1 MTFDPNKHLMK
12 LKGKDYLPVAAR
24 LTWFRD
30 EWPCGVID
38 TEALVLTDDKAVFR
52 ATVHKVD
59 ADGVVKG
66 TATGTKSET
75 PKGFADYIEKAEC
88 LPLTVP
94 ILTRDGWRFFYQVRP
109 GDEALGYDV
118 VTKKLTWTVVR
129 KVSTF
134 DRSPLVQI
142 GNSRFSAVC
151 TPDHKWVLNGSLVP
165 WNERH
170 GSGTEKITLAA
181 PVDERGGDPHEAA
194 RLGWL
199 MTDAEM
205 TYTNGLPT
213 RAEVRQSKPENF
225 DHLDG
230 LFGSAQS
237 ERSQPDRSWPNGSVS
252 TVQPLRAW
260 SVPARQVRET
270 LGRFRVAT
278 RSDLPVAVLRM
289 TYDEAAAFV
298 DAAMRADGWKG
309 SSAAFGKTSL
319 PVIEAVQLAALLTGR
334 SSGVIKERSGN
345 GMTTKPCYTVGLHK
359 GGEKYTSEFATK
371 PLPPQQVWCP
381 TTETGTWVAN
391 FNGFI
396 GITGNTGSIGRALAA
411 LGFGTQFAPEF
422 DEGERIVDSP
432 QPARSRPQPAPPS
445 EDSVAA
451 MREIH
456 AVAKNAG
463 VSHAMLHQWAVQA
476 VQVESLKDVSV
487 RTLKGLS
494 GKLQDPATIE
504 QFIAKYGGAT
514 GQSTIDGLDDLHA
527 QIDRQQAAERA
538 RQ

>member
-1 MTFDPNKHLMK
+1 
-12 LKGKDYLPVAAR
+12 
-24 LTWFRD
+24 
-30 EWPCGVID
+30 
-38 TEALVLTDDKAVFR
+38 
-52 ATVHKVD
+52 
-59 ADGVVKG
+59 
-66 TATGTKSET
+66 
-75 PKGFADYIEKAEC
+75 
-88 LPLTVP
+88 
-94 ILTRDGWRFFYQVRP
+94 
-109 GDEALGYDV
+109 
-118 VTKKLTWTVVR
+118 
-129 KVSTF
+129 
-134 DRSPLVQI
+134 
-142 GNSRFSAVC
+142 
-151 TPDHKWVLNGSLVP
+151 
-165 WNERH
+165 
-170 GSGTEKITLAA
+170 
-181 PVDERGGDPHEAA
+181 
-194 RLGWL
+194 
-199 MTDAEM
+199 
-205 TYTNGLPT
+205 
-213 RAEVRQSKPENF
+213 
-225 DHLDG
+225 
-230 LFGSAQS
+230 
-237 ERSQPDRSWPNGSVS
+237 
-252 TVQPLRAW
+252 
-260 SVPARQVRET
+260 
-270 LGRFRVAT
+270 
-278 RSDLPVAVLRM
+278 M

-359 GGEKYTSEFATK
+359 GGEKYTSEFTTK

-463 VSHAMLHQWAVQA
+463 VSHDMLHQWAVQA

-487 RTLKGLS
+487 RTLKGLA
-494 GKLQDPATIE
+494 GKLQDPKLAE
-504 QFIAKYGGAT
+504 NFIAKYAPPEEAHLVEAALNHEPS

-527 QIDRQQAAERA
+527 QLDRDRAAERA
-538 RQ
+538 RA